1 MDENPTGGE
10 VHEIIATIA
19 KAGLILHTQPEDG
32 RFRAWVVP
40 AADRINEHT
49 PSFIVEPVTRDTEV
63 EAARA
68 ALAIYELHS
77 DSPLANPLSP
87 PRE

>member
-1 MDENPTGGE
+1 MDDNPTGGE
-10 VHEIIATIA
+10 LHEITAMIA
-19 KAGLILHTQPEDG
+19 KAGLILHTEPNDG

-40 AADRINEHT
+40 ASEQIDEHT

-68 ALAIYELHS
+68 ALAIYQLHAGTPTS
-77 DSPLANPLSP
+77 
-87 PRE
+87 